1 MSSDTTLR
9 AHFQQAIQEKSLQ
22 GYDISGIDA
31 EMLFVPDSYDDLIA
45 FARELTVLPHRPDW
59 RYTEPDDL
67 EAIHAESY
75 PSRALGKIGA
85 ITPEEAVPRVRTAF
99 LASICGCILGKPVEF
114 NPTLGELETM
124 LSAIGEW
131 PITDYLSEKIIPAT
145 ISRRGSPMPYW
156 NRVYRDQIEFVMPDD
171 DINYTL
177 LGMLLLEAYGKDMTT
192 EHVRA
197 AWLRHLTAEVTVG
210 PERSAL
216 VDIALKSAWGNTPVL
231 ADLTLLLSGG
241 ERRGDAHCGAQIR
254 ADAYGYAC
262 PGQPALAADLAYQDA
277 VLTHRGTGLYATLWT
292 AAAIAVAF
300 TEPDDPLEIFRVALQ
315 YVPQRSRFYEAV
327 SVGLEIVA
335 KASDWRTGYEAIHA
349 HFPGCGHC
357 GVYQESV
364 TLINTLRFARHV
376 DEGFCMQVMQGNDTD
391 SYGATAGSLLGAYL
405 GPGMWQEDKWLAPF
419 QDDLHTGLSWFFERS
434 LSEVAHRISRLP
446 LRLASG
452 DVCGYTTSDLK

>member
-1 MSSDTTLR
+1 
-9 AHFQQAIQEKSLQ
+9 
-22 GYDISGIDA
+22 
-31 EMLFVPDSYDDLIA
+31 MLSVSDSYDAWIA
-45 FARELTVLPHRPDW
+45 FARKLAALPHRPDW
-59 RYTEPDDL
+59 PYAEPDDL
-67 EAIHAESY
+67 AAIHAESH
-75 PSRALGKIGA
+75 PDRALGKIGA
-85 ITPEEAVPRVRTAF
+85 ITPEEAAPRVRTAF
-99 LASICGCILGKPVEF
+99 LASVCGCILGKPVEF
-114 NPTLGELETM
+114 DPTLGELETM
-124 LSAIGEW
+124 LSAVGEW

-156 NRVYRDQIEFVMPDD
+156 NRVYRDRIEFVMPDD

-177 LGMLLLEAYGKDMTT
+177 LGMLLLEAYGKEMTT

-210 PERSAL
+210 PEQRAL
-216 VDIALKSAWGNTPVL
+216 VDIALKSAWGETPLL
-231 ADLTLLLSGG
+231 ADFSLLLYGG

-277 VLTHRGTGLYATLWT
+277 VLTHRGTGLYAAMWT

-300 TEPDDPLEIFRVALQ
+300 TTPEDPLEIFRVALQ

-327 SVGLEIVA
+327 SDGLEIVA
-335 KASDWRTGYEAIHA
+335 NASDWRAGYEAVHA
-349 HFPGCGHC
+349 RFPGCGHC

-364 TLINTLRFARHV
+364 TLINTLRFARQV

-405 GPGMWQEDKWLAPF
+405 GPGMWPEDKWLAPF
-419 QDDLHTGLSWFFERS
+419 RDDLHTGLAWFFERS

-452 DVCGYTTSDLK
+452 EACGYTASDLK